1 MGKSKGGS
9 KAQQHKPPSAKRKAD
24 KHFTTIAVAAAVS
37 SALAAT
43 ILPGWL
49 SNPLQP
55 PPERREGAVA
65 GQGDGSAGA
74 RGKSA
79 HEAVIAALDRDG
91 IEVPEAARRGA
102 VRGGDPGCVDEDS
115 NCETWAKSGECF
127 KNEQYM
133 QKRCRASCHV
143 CDGGKPKP
151 RKAEACEDVN
161 RMCATWAA
169 IGECQSNPGYML
181 TQCPVTCKM
190 CQSATCRDEWADCTE
205 RCRGGPE
212 SNYSESV
219 NCYSMPELVEHCAW
233 TCGACKEHRFDRPQC
248 ARGVN
253 AEPAAVP
260 GSVDRIFGRI
270 AAEQPGTTM
279 LSREPWVLLIEDF
292 MTSDE
297 ADEILKAGALAG
309 SGFERSQAGDGVQ
322 SARTSSTA
330 WCKGSCLRNPT
341 VQAIEKRVSSLLGGI
356 PMDNAEPMQVLRYE
370 TGQYYRV
377 HHDQNSPR
385 SSAWGPRMFTVFM
398 YIGDH
403 NSYTGGETHFPR
415 LNITIPAKKGAACV
429 WTSVLDSDPYQRD
442 DRTDHESLP
451 VTSGVKFGVNYWIHM
466 YKFRSFSGGV
476 CDNQAYVQNW
486 R

>member
-1 MGKSKGGS
+1 MGKSGGS

-143 CDGGKPKP
+143 CDGGSPKQEQANPEQTLTLALALALGKPKP

-169 IGECQSNPGYML
+169 IGECQSNPGYH
-181 TQCPVTCKM
+181 TH
-190 CQSATCRDEWADCTE
+190 A
-205 RCRGGPE
+205 
-212 SNYSESV
+212 
-219 NCYSMPELVEHCAW
+219 
-233 TCGACKEHRFDRPQC
+233 
-248 ARGVN
+248 
-253 AEPAAVP
+253 
-260 GSVDRIFGRI
+260 
-270 AAEQPGTTM
+270 
-279 LSREPWVLLIEDF
+279 
-292 MTSDE
+292 
-297 ADEILKAGALAG
+297 
-309 SGFERSQAGDGVQ
+309 
-322 SARTSSTA
+322 
-330 WCKGSCLRNPT
+330 
-341 VQAIEKRVSSLLGGI
+341 
-356 PMDNAEPMQVLRYE
+356 
-370 TGQYYRV
+370 
-377 HHDQNSPR
+377 R
-385 SSAWGPRMFTVFM
+385 SSASCATMILILTLF
-398 YIGDH
+398 
-403 NSYTGGETHFPR
+403 
-415 LNITIPAKKGAACV
+415 
-429 WTSVLDSDPYQRD
+429 
-442 DRTDHESLP
+442 
-451 VTSGVKFGVNYWIHM
+451 
-466 YKFRSFSGGV
+466 FSGT
-476 CDNQAYVQNW
+476 C
-486 R
+486 